1 MGIGINKTKK
11 ALLIAALVAG
21 GTIATNAQVTVAV
34 GGAEVGKNFQD
45 SGIPEFTF
53 NFSGKGISGIAS
65 MELNLTMSYTSP
77 LSIFEQGPPN
87 LSASLQA
94 PDGTTS
100 VAVFSLSSST
110 QTTVN
115 FTGTAKFLDNGIELP
130 ANIATYT
137 GSYAPS
143 SLFSGFNSLSSENI
157 NGTWKLLL
165 ADSAAIGLD
174 NGNVNSATS
183 LTITAVP
190 EPSAYAAMMGL
201 GMLGFAAFRRF
212 RAQSAA

>member
-11 ALLIAALVAG
+11 ALLIAALVLG

-34 GGAEVGKNFQD
+34 GGDEVGKNFQD

-53 NFSGKGISGIAS
+53 DFSGKGISEIAS
-65 MELNLTMSYTSP
+65 MELNLTMSYTDPIP
-77 LSIFEQGPPN
+77 LSGQGPPN

-115 FTGTAKFLDNGIELP
+115 FTGAKFLDSGIALP
-130 ANIATYT
+130 ANDVTYT

>member
-1 MGIGINKTKK
+1 
-11 ALLIAALVAG
+11 V
-21 GTIATNAQVTVAV
+21 V
-34 GGAEVGKNFQD
+34 GGAEVGNDFQD
-45 SGIPEFTF
+45 SDIPEFTF
-53 NFSGKGISGIAS
+53 DFSGKGISEIAS
-65 MELNLTMSYTSP
+65 ISGSVKLNLTMSYTDP
-77 LSIFEQGPPN
+77 IGLSGQGPPN

-115 FTGTAKFLDNGIELP
+115 FTGATFLDSESSLP
-130 ANIATYT
+130 ADDATYT
-137 GSYAPS
+137 GIYAPS
-143 SLFSGFNSLSSENI
+143 SPFSGFNSLSSENI

-165 ADSAAIGLD
+165 ADSVPGGTD
-174 NGNVNSATS
+174 TGNVNSATS

>member
-11 ALLIAALVAG
+11 ALLIAALVVG
-21 GTIATNAQVTVAV
+21 GTIATNAQVTVVV
-34 GGAEVGKNFQD
+34 GGAEVGNDFSD
-45 SGIPEFTF
+45 TSIPEFTF
-53 NFSGKGISGIAS
+53 DFSGKGISGIAS
-65 MELNLTMSYTSP
+65 MELNLTMSYTDTNS
-77 LSIFEQGPPN
+77 QGSGPSN
-87 LSASLQA
+87 LSASLQS
-94 PDGTTS
+94 PNGTS
-100 VAVFSLSSST
+100 VAVFATLT
-110 QTTVN
+110 GNNQTTVN

-130 ANIATYT
+130 ANNATYD